1 MEKGIIG
8 VLKYALSRELEGR
21 NFYLQKVSDIRN
33 ESVKKLFL
41 ELSEMEDEHVEFIN
55 KLIGT
60 VSENTTAIAELSADD
75 NFLNSRKN
83 SEFSYTTPQG
93 IQSYDTSEIAII
105 RMAYL
110 IEDDFMK
117 FYEEAS
123 FYTHNKDLKKI
134 LLSLAKWEKTHRDAL
149 YGLYRQSMQ
158 DYWFDMGF
166 EPLL

>member
-75 NFLNSRKN
+75 NFFNSRKN

-123 FYTHNKDLKKI
+123 FYTTI
-134 LLSLAKWEKTHRDAL
+134 KT
-149 YGLYRQSMQ
+149 
-158 DYWFDMGF
+158 
-166 EPLL
+166 